1 MQYSEEGAA
10 TVLGGTTFQDG
21 SVKLPHGLGRLAAA
35 LVLLWVGSLAA
46 AAAPIDVR
54 MAFLAHPPPA
64 PPAYEFDPT
73 PEDEGLAGG
82 RLGIRDNNTT
92 GAFTGQHYSL
102 DEAWLSENED
112 PAAKARSL
120 VAEGV
125 RVLIVNLPAP
135 ELLSVADALKDQPA
149 LVFNVGAPDDRLRG
163 ADCRANVLHMAPSRA
178 MLTDALAQFLAFRRW
193 SKVFLVTGPHPDDRL
208 YAEAMKRSARKLGL
222 TVVAEKPWEFGPLAR
237 SKADAPTTAEAL
249 VFTRDVDYQ
258 VLVVADEAGDFGD
271 YLPYRTWNPLIVAG
285 TQGLTATTWHPTLEA
300 WGAAQAQNRFH
311 QLANRPMRPLD
322 YQAWMAVRAIG
333 EAITRGARADAA
345 DIRRALL
352 DQQFGLP
359 AYKGVPVSF
368 RSWDHQLRQPILI
381 VQPRFLV
388 SVAPEDGFLHQRTPL
403 DTLGFDEPES
413 ECRMR

>member
-1 MQYSEEGAA
+1 
-10 TVLGGTTFQDG
+10 
-21 SVKLPHGLGRLAAA
+21 
-35 LVLLWVGSLAA
+35 
-46 AAAPIDVR
+46 
-54 MAFLAHPPPA
+54 
-64 PPAYEFDPT
+64 
-73 PEDEGLAGG
+73 
-82 RLGIRDNNTT
+82 
-92 GAFTGQHYSL
+92 
-102 DEAWLSENED
+102 
-112 PAAKARSL
+112 
-120 VAEGV
+120 
-125 RVLIVNLPAP
+125 
-135 ELLSVADALKDQPA
+135 LKDQPA
-149 LVFNVGAPDDRLRG
+149 LVFNVGATDDRLRG

-193 SKVFLVTGPHPDDRL
+193 SKVFLVTGPQPGDRL

-237 SKADAPTTAEAL
+237 AKADAPTTAEAL

-311 QLANRPMRPLD
+311 HLASRPMRPLD
-322 YQAWMAVRAIG
+322 YQAWMAVRAVG
-333 EAITRGARADAA
+333 EAVTRGARADAA

-352 DQQFGLP
+352 DPQFGLP

-368 RSWDHQLRQPILI
+368 RSWDHQLRQPLLI

-388 SVAPEDGFLHQRTPL
+388 SVAPEDGFLHRRTPL
-403 DTLGFDEPES
+403 DTLGIDEPES